1 MGWIKYMREREESKM
16 NPRYW
21 TKQLK
26 FRMKLPSTEMR
37 KVEDRKKI
45 EASILLNIRCLS
57 DNQLKISS
65 KQLEMR
71 VSLRDRSRLEWRL
84 RVSSW
89 FLFRAMRLDEI
100 TKGVSVIVE
109 KSWRP
114 EPWGILTWD
123 QEEVWEP
130 MKELRKSH
138 HWGRNKKNT
147 VCSVWN
153 PRGFFY
159 SWPFCLPYALQNHLV
174 KFFPKPY

>member
-1 MGWIKYMREREESKM
+1 M
-16 NPRYW
+16 NTRYW

-45 EASILLNIRCLS
+45 EASILLNIRYLL

-65 KQLEMR
+65 KQLDMR

-89 FLFRAMRLDEI
+89 FLLRAMRLDEI
-100 TKGVSVIVE
+100 TKGVSVKVE

-123 QEEVWEP
+123 QEEVGEP

-138 HWGRNKKNT
+138 HWSKNKKIQCVVFRIQEGFSILGPFV
-147 VCSVWN
+147 VCMHYRIILSSSFQSPIRFWTK
-153 PRGFFY
+153 
-159 SWPFCLPYALQNHLV
+159 LH
-174 KFFPKPY
+174 

>member
-84 RVSSW
+84 RVSS
-89 FLFRAMRLDEI
+89 
-100 TKGVSVIVE
+100 
-109 KSWRP
+109 
-114 EPWGILTWD
+114 
-123 QEEVWEP
+123 
-130 MKELRKSH
+130 
-138 HWGRNKKNT
+138 
-147 VCSVWN
+147 
-153 PRGFFY
+153 
-159 SWPFCLPYALQNHLV
+159 
-174 KFFPKPY
+174 